1 MNTVSNRKLMV
12 TVGMILAILPF
23 ALLTLLT
30 GCQKK
35 QTAPVKQPTD
45 FERMANEMPYLSIGS
60 MLYGY
65 TVGSR
70 NAANQKDLAKHY
82 EILHEMASG
91 KYPKDGL
98 IKLLGHQDAK
108 VRTLAAIALFDLE
121 DPTVLPHLVTLTDD
135 NAPTFDRY
143 ERISVALDFN
153 KPYYEIKDFVLVKQ
167 TVADVAKQMVAFYME
182 RAGYHYGILYQGEP
196 GFAEY
201 WAARKDRSYCASWF
215 AVQLARATYG
225 TIPTPENSIERV
237 KAVRKRIDALPP
249 DERTWELLSLCD
261 KDKSDALVTD
271 SELVD
276 MCKALGP
283 DKLMLMLQGK
293 IPSDD
298 PDLQSAPGVEGTN
311 GMARFVLS
319 HAETLL
325 RPADGDAVL
334 TLQRRDTELWAVA
347 AAHLKPEK
355 ASQILHDA
363 LPQFNL
369 GIQATERACLCV
381 ALWQIVGEPETKFIV
396 DWLYTEPAPTNASN
410 PREDFVE
417 AMRNDPK
424 GKDIVGQI
432 IMDPRFDTID
442 LGTLRVLVH
451 TVNQWFF
458 ASERELYD
466 LDRLNPMGAE
476 AEQKYPEQAAKLRQ
490 QMSDWRERLRK
501 AVPKFQENN

>member
-12 TVGMILAILPF
+12 TVGMILAILP
-23 ALLTLLT
+23 LLLASLVI
-30 GCQKK
+30 GCQKQQATASK
-35 QTAPVKQPTD
+35 QQTE
-45 FERMANEMPYLSIGS
+45 FERMAGEMPYLDIVAVLYDRREGS
-60 MLYGY
+60 FYAPGKQ
-65 TVGSR
+65 
-70 NAANQKDLAKHY
+70 NNDKHY
-82 EILHEMASG
+82 EILQNIGSG
-91 KYPKDGL
+91 KYPKDEL
-98 IKLLGHQDAK
+98 LKLLSHQDPK
-108 VRTLAAIALFDLE
+108 VRTLAVIALFDLE
-121 DPTVLPHLVTLTDD
+121 DPVVLPDLVKLTDD

-143 ERISVALDFN
+143 ERISVALYHD
-153 KPYYEIKDFVLVKQ
+153 KPYYEMKDFMLAKQ
-167 TVADVAKQMVAFYME
+167 TVADVAKKLVAFYME
-182 RAGYHYGILYQGEP
+182 RAGYHYGVLYEGQP
-196 GFAEY
+196 GFKEY
-201 WAARKDRSYCASWF
+201 WQAHKDRSYCASWF

-334 TLQRRDTELWAVA
+334 ALQRRDTELWAVA

-442 LGTLRVLVH
+442 LGTLRVLVY

-458 ASERELYD
+458 ASERELQE